1 MKSSKLLSL
10 LFILGIFATSFAQ
23 DFESEAKSK
32 IKTLN
37 DLISATLEKQGKDVL
52 KEKMTVRTAEV
63 FLEFANWDAKNIEQ
77 NTSLFKMTT
86 PYKNNAAQMAQDL
99 PNFER
104 GDVVKMLDEAIAY
117 ITLLKEG
124 KVTRKPI
131 PNIAWDKVSC

>member
-37 DLISATLEKQGKDVL
+37 GLISVVEKQGKDVL

-63 FLEFANWDAKNIEQ
+63 FLDFANWDAKNIEQ
-77 NTSLFKMTT
+77 NTNLFKM
-86 PYKNNAAQMAQDL
+86 
-99 PNFER
+99 
-104 GDVVKMLDEAIAY
+104 
-117 ITLLKEG
+117 
-124 KVTRKPI
+124 
-131 PNIAWDKVSC
+131 